1 MKKVIHRRRATAARR
16 IDGRGMVVDFNP
28 MGAGLG
34 KQACFRFGQ
43 AVPFRMRDG
52 HIGAG
57 RNGAPDEVRAGFP
70 CARHRETGWQ
80 AVRNN
85 VPEPVPVIEF
95 ARAMKLGGKKGDEVV
110 AIQSRR
116 IVEGRR
122 AEARI

>member
-1 MKKVIHRRRATAARR
+1 
-16 IDGRGMVVDFNP
+16 

-57 RNGAPDEVRAGFP
+57 RNGSLTGQAGFP

-116 IVEGRR
+116 SVEGRR